1 MSTPYDKPP
10 MFPAPASA
18 GKKSNVVVIVL
29 IILAV
34 LFVVALCVIG
44 LLVALLLPAVAQAR
58 SAAQRTMAQ
67 NSARQVSMALLNYE
81 TVYGEFPA
89 AQTTGDGSKPLLSW
103 RVEVLP
109 FLEEATIYERLQR
122 EQAWNGPANLPFTNL
137 PVRAFTSPRCPDTD
151 GTNRTAFVAVV
162 GPDTV
167 LRADGPRK
175 MREIADGAANTAMLL
190 ELFESDIAWAEPR
203 DITVADA
210 VRLIQSCPDRGGL
223 AVAMADGSV
232 QNLPPSTSE
241 ETIIKMFNCSD
252 GAASPW

>member
-1 MSTPYDKPP
+1 MSTSYDKP
-10 MFPAPASA
+10 MYPAPGSA
-18 GKKSNVVVIVL
+18 EKKSNVVVIVL

-58 SAAQRTMAQ
+58 SAAQRAMAQ
-67 NSARQVSMALLNYE
+67 NSAHQITLALLNYE
-81 TVYGEFPA
+81 AVHGKFPA
-89 AQTTGDGSKPLLSW
+89 AQTTGDGSKPLMSW
-103 RVEVLP
+103 RVEILP
-109 FLEEATIYERLQR
+109 FLEESSIYEKLQR

-167 LRADGPRK
+167 LRPDRTRK
-175 MREIADGAANTAMLL
+175 MREIADGASNTAMLM

-203 DITVADA
+203 DISVEEA
-210 VRLIQSCPDRGGL
+210 VRLIQSCPDQRGL

-232 QNLPPSTSE
+232 QTLPPTTSE